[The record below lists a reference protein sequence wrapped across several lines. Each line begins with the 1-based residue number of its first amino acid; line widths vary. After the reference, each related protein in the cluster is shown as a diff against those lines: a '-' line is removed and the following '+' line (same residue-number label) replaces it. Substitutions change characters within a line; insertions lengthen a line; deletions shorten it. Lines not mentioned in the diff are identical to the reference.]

1 MKKQIVSFVLGAIIF
16 GSVGVFAGQNVAYDN
31 PYPVQIDGQTVAVNG
46 YQINDYTYF
55 KLRDIASIVGGFDVN
70 FNNNTIQLTKTM
82 TSNKNID
89 YSKYIGKYSK
99 IGGSLGFAYNLNV
112 YEIKDGKMKFDFS
125 YEKPVST
132 FLANEATFINET
144 VAVADGKIIN
154 INDYSET
161 PIKYTLIFNDDSINV
176 NILIID
182 EEGHNA
188 EGPQFSFSDKIE

>member
-1 MKKQIVSFVLGAIIF
+1 
-16 GSVGVFAGQNVAYDN
+16 
-31 PYPVQIDGQTVAVNG
+31 
-46 YQINDYTYF
+46 
-55 KLRDIASIVGGFDVN
+55 
-70 FNNNTIQLTKTM
+70 
-82 TSNKNID
+82 
-89 YSKYIGKYSK
+89 
-99 IGGSLGFAYNLNV
+99 
-112 YEIKDGKMKFDFS
+112 MKFDFS

-132 FLANEATFINET
+132 FLAKEATFINET

-161 PIKYTLIFNDDSINV
+161 PIKYTVIFNDDIINV